1 MPIYKVQAPDGSILE
16 IEGPKNATDE
26 QLIQAAAAG
35 FYEQQQVS
43 KIPGE
48 SRPAPAGLPTSPET
62 TTPGVMGAVTR
73 ALALPVA
80 GALVGSAGGPPG
92 ALAGFAAGT
101 LAPTVADP
109 AARLI
114 NRVFGTQIQPPSEAL
129 GNLLTKA
136 GVPVPQSGTEEF
148 VGKLASGVAA
158 GTALPAQLGRTAA
171 ALAQG
176 TRAAPVVTPI
186 AEAVRVGGM
195 GPTGG
200 ATLGQRIGAGMTA
213 GGIGA
218 TPVAESPVDVA
229 VGGFVGGLV
238 PPVAKAGTSVITNLW
253 DSTVMPLIN
262 PAMAAGRQLFKA
274 VGGTPGAAERTI
286 SEIQAGVQVPTTP
299 GFQRTLAENIVAG
312 GGEAPP
318 TIAVLAERLR
328 GSSPTQAV
336 EIQRLMNERV
346 GALQQQLVRV
356 NQKIDQ
362 QGAMLQ
368 PGALDELTQ
377 ARDSILR
384 NLDAEKAQVETAFAG
399 RFPTT
404 GPQALGED
412 IFKRTVELNNLIK
425 SNVVRPAYNNAMKEA
440 GESPIP
446 LTNVVKMA
454 EDIFKRPLSSFDPDT
469 APAIIRRIM
478 ALSPK
483 VTVEPPKPIGKGLV
497 SGRVVPPQAAT
508 VVEPPSATLPKV
520 DDLRK
525 AINSDISDAR
535 RGTGNL
541 AGVETANLMKLHN
554 ALDDAIDAAPELSDT
569 AKTAY
574 RNATQTYREL
584 YAPRFREGETAKIL
598 QKGMFGEQL
607 IESAQVVTQFTKDR
621 DAANQFVTTFAGDP
635 QAFNSLR
642 NGILG
647 QFRLATVDAQTG
659 LVDPAKAANFLQKNA
674 EQFAVFDKSGMG
686 IKRALETFEQEAVQG
701 HDALSKLTALGSGF
715 KNKTPDQILNH
726 ILDSGDRMGVALA
739 RSDAQ
744 GKDAIRRVVQTRLN
758 QMLTQTPGGEPLTE
772 AGAMKVVGELFDQT
786 GKLKSSYE
794 QALGRNL
801 AKEFADR
808 AKGLRLVIETGKN
821 PMLNNPN
828 AIEPVLRAQ
837 DFTPAQLTDIQLVID
852 DLTRSNKVDEAAR
865 AARAATRPTGRDILG
880 EQMEEGTLRADKL
893 NLLSRGY
900 TMFRNVL
907 LGAKDRLNP
916 KIAAQLSNMVYNNPD
931 AAITALKN
939 EIVRAQKKAR
949 PAGVASRAMPAAYGG
964 LYSGASTQAVDV
976 FRPESQENQ

>member
-1 MPIYKVQAPDGSILE
+1 
-16 IEGPKNATDE
+16 
-26 QLIQAAAAG
+26 
-35 FYEQQQVS
+35 
-43 KIPGE
+43 
-48 SRPAPAGLPTSPET
+48 
-62 TTPGVMGAVTR
+62 
-73 ALALPVA
+73 
-80 GALVGSAGGPPG
+80 
-92 ALAGFAAGT
+92 LAGFSAGI

-109 AARLI
+109 VVNLL
-114 NRVFGTQIQPPSEAL
+114 NSTFGTQMQKPSAAL
-129 GNLLTKA
+129 SDLLTRLGIA
-136 GVPVPQSGTEEF
+136 VPQSGTEKF
-148 VGKLASGVAA
+148 VGELTSGIAA
-158 GTALPAQLGRTAA
+158 GTALPAQLGRTAV

-195 GPTGG
+195 GLTGG
-200 ATLGQRIGAGMTA
+200 ATLGERVGAGMIA

-218 TPVAESPVDVA
+218 VPVAESPVDVA
-229 VGGFVGGLV
+229 LGMVGGGLV
-238 PPVAKAGTSVITNLW
+238 PPVAKAASSVIKGLW
-253 DSTVMPLIN
+253 ESTVQPLFQPIL
-262 PAMAAGRQLFKA
+262 AAERQLFEA

-286 SEIQAGVQVPTTP
+286 SEIEAGVQVPTTP

-328 GSSPTQAV
+328 GSSPQQAV

-362 QGAMLQ
+362 QGQTLQ
-368 PGALDELTQ
+368 PGVLDELTQ
-377 ARDSILR
+377 ARDSILQ
-384 NLDAEKAQVETAFAG
+384 NLDAEKSQVEVAFAG

-412 IFKRTVELNNLIK
+412 IFKKAVELDDLIK
-425 SNVVRPAYNNAMKEA
+425 STVVRPAYNNAMQEA

-446 LTNVVKMA
+446 LTNVVTMA
-454 EDIFKRPLSSFDPDT
+454 EQILGRPLSSFDPAT
-469 APAIIRRIM
+469 APAIVRRIM
-478 ALSPK
+478 ALSPR
-483 VTVEPPKPIGKGLV
+483 VVVEPPKLAGKGLV
-497 SGRVVPPQAAT
+497 SRKMMQTPEAV

-525 AINSDISDAR
+525 AINSDIADAR
-535 RGTGNL
+535 RGVGNL

-554 ALDDAIDAAPELSDT
+554 ALDDAIKAAPELSDA

-574 RNATQTYREL
+574 SNATKTYREL

-598 QKGMFGEQL
+598 KPGMFGEQR
-607 IESAQVVTQFTKDR
+607 IEPAQVVAQFTKDR

-635 QAFNSLR
+635 QAFDSLR

-647 QFRLATVDAQTG
+647 QFKLAAVDAQTG
-659 LVDPAKAANFLQKNA
+659 LVDPAKAASFLQKNA
-674 EQFAVFDKSGMG
+674 EQFAVLDKSGMG

-701 HDALSKLTALGSGF
+701 HDALSKLTALGAGF
-715 KNKTPDQILNH
+715 KNKTPEQILNH
-726 ILDSGDRMGVALA
+726 ILNSGDRMGVALA

-744 GKDAIRRVVQTRLN
+744 GKDAIRRVVETRLN
-758 QMLTQTPGGEPLTE
+758 QMLTQTPGGDPLTE

-786 GKLKSSYE
+786 GNLKSSYK
-794 QALGRNL
+794 QALGTRL
-801 AKEFADR
+801 ANEFADR

-837 DFTPAQLTDIQLVID
+837 NFTPAQLTDIQLVID
-852 DLTRSNKVDEAAR
+852 DLARSNKVDSAASAAR
-865 AARAATRPTGRDILG
+865 RATRPTGRDILG
-880 EQMEEGTLRADKL
+880 EQIEESAFKVDKL

-900 TMFRNVL
+900 TMFRNVFL
-907 LGAKDRLNP
+907 NVKDRLNP
-916 KIAAQLSNMVYNNPD
+916 KIAAQLSNMVYKDPD
-931 AAITALKN
+931 AAVTALKN
-939 EIVRAQKKAR
+939 EIARAQQKVR
-949 PAGVASRAMPAAYGG
+949 PAGVVSRAMPAAYGG

>member
-1 MPIYKVQAPDGSILE
+1 MATISELE
-16 IEGPKNATDE
+16 DALLNADKAGDSKSARLLADE
-26 QLIQAAAAG
+26 ITRL
-35 FYEQQQVS
+35 QQVS

-48 SRPAPAGLPTSPET
+48 SRQAPVAPPTEPET
-62 TTPGVMGAVTR
+62 TVPGVMGAVTR
-73 ALALPVA
+73 ALTLPVA
-80 GALVGSAGGPPG
+80 GAAAGGAMGGPPG

-101 LAPTVADP
+101 LAPAVADP
-109 AARLI
+109 VVNLL
-114 NRVFGTQIQPPSEAL
+114 NRTFGAQMQKPSAAL
-129 GNLLTKA
+129 GDLLTRLGIA
-136 GVPVPQSGTEEF
+136 VPQSGAEKFAGELT
-148 VGKLASGVAA
+148 AGVAA

-213 GGIGA
+213 GAIGA

-229 VGGFVGGLV
+229 VGMAAGGLV
-238 PPVAKAGTSVITNLW
+238 PPVAKAGASVVKGLW
-253 DSTVMPLIN
+253 ESTVTPLFN
-262 PAMAAGRQLFKA
+262 PALAAERQLFKA

-286 SEIQAGVQVPTTP
+286 SEIEAGVQVPTTP
-299 GFQRTLAENIVAG
+299 GFQRTLAETIVAG

-318 TIAVLAERLR
+318 TISVLAERLR
-328 GSSPTQAV
+328 GSSPQQAV
-336 EIQRLMNERV
+336 QIQRLMNERV

-356 NQKIDQ
+356 NQQIDE
-362 QGAMLQ
+362 QGATLD

-384 NLDAEKAQVETAFAG
+384 NLDTEKAQVESALVG

-404 GPQALGED
+404 GPQEIGEE
-412 IFKRTVELNNLIK
+412 IFKRTLELNNLIK
-425 SNVVRPAYNNAMKEA
+425 STVVKPAYNKAMQEA
-440 GESPIP
+440 GDSPIP
-446 LTNVVKMA
+446 LTNVVSMA
-454 EDIFKRPLSSFDPDT
+454 EEILGRPLSSFDPAT
-469 APAIIRRIM
+469 APAIVRRIM
-478 ALSPK
+478 ALSPR
-483 VTVEPPKPIGKGLV
+483 VIVEPPKPVGKGLV
-497 SGRVVPPQAAT
+497 SGRIMQAPEPV
-508 VVEPPSATLPKV
+508 VVEPPSATLPTV

-525 AINSDISDAR
+525 AINSDIADAR
-535 RGTGNL
+535 RGVGSL

-554 ALDDAIDAAPELSDT
+554 ALDDAIDAAPELSDA
-569 AKTAY
+569 AKGAY
-574 RNATQTYREL
+574 RNATQTYRDL

-598 QKGMFGEQL
+598 KPGMFGEQR
-607 IESAQVVTQFTKDR
+607 IEPAQVVTQFTKDR
-621 DAANQFVTTFAGDP
+621 DAANQFVTTFAGDT
-635 QAFNSLR
+635 QAFDSLR

-647 QFRLATVDAQTG
+647 QFRLAAVDSQTG
-659 LVDPAKAANFLQKNA
+659 LVDPVKAANFLQKNA
-674 EQFAVFDKSGMG
+674 EQFAVLDKSGMG
-686 IKRALETFEQEAVQG
+686 IRNALEKFEQEAIQG
-701 HDALSKLTALGSGF
+701 HDALSKLTALGGGF
-715 KNKTPDQILNH
+715 KDKTPTEVLNYILS
-726 ILDSGDRMGVALA
+726 SGDRMGVALY
-739 RSDAQ
+739 RSDIQ

-786 GKLKSSYE
+786 GKLKPAYE
-794 QALGRNL
+794 KVLGRNL
-801 AKEFADR
+801 ANEFADR
-808 AKGLRLVIETGKN
+808 AKGLRLVIETSKN
-821 PMLNNPN
+821 PMLKNPN

-837 DFTPAQLTDIQLVID
+837 NFTPAQLTDIQLVID
-852 DLTRSNKVDEAAR
+852 DLARSNQVDEAAR

-931 AAITALKN
+931 AAITALRN
-939 EIVRAQKKAR
+939 EIARAQSKAR

-976 FRPESQENQ
+976 FRPESQE

>member
-1 MPIYKVQAPDGSILE
+1 MATISELE
-16 IEGPKNATDE
+16 DALLNAGKAGDTKAARLLADE
-26 QLIQAAAAG
+26 ITRL
-35 FYEQQQVS
+35 QQVS
-43 KIPGE
+43 ISNIPGKIRE
-48 SRPAPAGLPTSPET
+48 APPPEPET
-62 TTPGVMGAVTR
+62 TPSGVIGAVTR

-80 GALVGSAGGPPG
+80 SAAAGSAMGGPPG

-109 AARLI
+109 VVNLL
-114 NRVFGTQIQPPSEAL
+114 NSTFGTQMQKPSAAL
-129 GNLLTKA
+129 SDLLTRLGIA
-136 GVPVPQSGTEEF
+136 VPQSGTEKF
-148 VGKLASGVAA
+148 VGELTSGIAA

-195 GPTGG
+195 GATGG
-200 ATLGQRIGAGMTA
+200 ATMGQRVGAGMTA
-213 GGIGA
+213 GAIGA
-218 TPVAESPVDVA
+218 VPVAESPVDVA
-229 VGGFVGGLV
+229 VGMVGGGLV
-238 PPVAKAGTSVITNLW
+238 PPVAKAGSSVIKGLW
-253 DSTVMPLIN
+253 ESTVQPLFQ
-262 PAMAAGRQLFKA
+262 PTLAAERQLFKA

-286 SEIQAGVQVPTTP
+286 SEIEAGVQVPTTP

-328 GSSPTQAV
+328 GSSPQQAV

-356 NQKIDQ
+356 NQEIDQ
-362 QGAMLQ
+362 QGLALQ
-368 PGALDELTQ
+368 PGVLDELTQ
-377 ARDSILR
+377 ARDSILQ
-384 NLDAEKAQVETAFAG
+384 NLDAEKSQVEVAFAG

-412 IFKRTVELNNLIK
+412 IFKRAVELDDLIK
-425 SNVVRPAYNNAMKEA
+425 STVVRPAYNNAMQEA

-446 LTNVVKMA
+446 LTNVVTMA
-454 EDIFKRPLSSFDPDT
+454 EQILGRPLSSFDPAT
-469 APAIIRRIM
+469 APAIVRRIM
-478 ALSPK
+478 ALSPR
-483 VTVEPPKPIGKGLV
+483 VVVEPPKPVGKGLV
-497 SGRVVPPQAAT
+497 SRKMMQTPEAV

-525 AINSDISDAR
+525 AINSDIADAR
-535 RGTGNL
+535 RGVGNL

-554 ALDDAIDAAPELSDT
+554 SLDDAIKAAPELSDA

-574 RNATQTYREL
+574 SNATKTYREL

-598 QKGMFGEQL
+598 KPGMFGEQR
-607 IESAQVVTQFTKDR
+607 IEPAQVVAQFTKDR

-635 QAFNSLR
+635 QAFDSLR

-647 QFRLATVDAQTG
+647 QFKLAAVDAQTG
-659 LVDPAKAANFLQKNA
+659 LVDPAKAASFLQKNA
-674 EQFAVFDKSGMG
+674 EQFAVLDKSGMG

-701 HDALSKLTALGSGF
+701 HDALSKLTALGAGF
-715 KNKTPDQILNH
+715 KNKTPEQILNH

-744 GKDAIRRVVQTRLN
+744 GKDAIRRVVETRLN
-758 QMLTQTPGGEPLTE
+758 QMLTQTPGGDPLTE

-786 GKLKSSYE
+786 GNLKSSYK
-794 QALGRNL
+794 QALGTRL
-801 AKEFADR
+801 ANEFADR

-837 DFTPAQLTDIQLVID
+837 NFTPAQLTDIQLVID
-852 DLTRSNKVDEAAR
+852 DLARSNKVDSAASAAR
-865 AARAATRPTGRDILG
+865 RATRPTGRDILG
-880 EQMEEGTLRADKL
+880 EQIEESAFKVDKL

-900 TMFRNVL
+900 TMFRNVFL
-907 LGAKDRLNP
+907 NVKDRLNP

-931 AAITALKN
+931 AAVTALKN
-939 EIVRAQKKAR
+939 EIARAQQKVR

>member
-48 SRPAPAGLPTSPET
+48 SRPAPAALPTSPET
-62 TTPGVMGAVTR
+62 TTQGVMGAVTR

-80 GALVGSAGGPPG
+80 GAAAGSAMGGPPG

-101 LAPTVADP
+101 LAPAVADP

-114 NRVFGTQIQPPSEAL
+114 NRVFGTQIQPPSETL
-129 GNLLTKA
+129 SNLLTKA
-136 GVPVPQSGTEEF
+136 GVPVPQSGTEKF
-148 VGKLASGVAA
+148 VGELASGVAA

-176 TRAAPVVTPI
+176 TRAASVVTPI

-229 VGGFVGGLV
+229 VGMVGGGLV
-238 PPVAKAGTSVITNLW
+238 PPVAKAGTSVVKGLW
-253 DSTVMPLIN
+253 ESTIQPLIN
-262 PAMAAGRQLFKA
+262 PTMAAERQLFKA

-318 TIAVLAERLR
+318 TISVLAERLR

-356 NQKIDQ
+356 NQQIDQ
-362 QGAMLQ
+362 QGEALQ
-368 PGALDELTQ
+368 PGVLDELTQ

-384 NLDAEKAQVETAFAG
+384 NLDAEKAQVEASFAG

-404 GPQALGED
+404 GPQETGEQIASRAKQLSD
-412 IFKRTVELNNLIK
+412 TLKTTQVQ
-425 SNVVRPAYNNAMKEA
+425 PAYAQAEAAAGNAKVNINELVAEA
-440 GESPIP
+440 EKVLG
-446 LTNVVKMA
+446 
-454 EDIFKRPLSSFDPDT
+454 RPLSSFSPET
-469 APAIIRRIM
+469 APAIVRRIM
-478 ALSPK
+478 ALRPAP
-483 VTVEPPKPIGKGLV
+483 TQEPAFNLLDQFGRPIQ
-497 SGRVVPPQAAT
+497 RAPAP
-508 VVEPPSATLPKV
+508 EPVAEATLTEL
-520 DDLRK
+520 DALRK
-525 AINSDISDAR
+525 AINSDVMAAS
-535 RGTGNL
+535 RGQGSLVGIETRNL
-541 AGVETANLMKLHN
+541 LGLQRKIDE
-554 ALDDAIDAAPELSDT
+554 AIDVSDT
-569 AKTAY
+569 LPQQAKDLYGKAL
-574 RNATQTYREL
+574 ATYREQ
-584 YAPRFREGETAKIL
+584 YAPRFRTGETAKIL
-598 QKGMFGEQL
+598 KPGMFGEQR
-607 IESAQVVTQFTKDR
+607 IEPAQVVTQFTKDR

-635 QAFNSLR
+635 QAFDSLR

-674 EQFAVFDKSGMG
+674 EQFAVLDKSGMG

-701 HDALSKLTALGSGF
+701 HDALSKLTALGGGF
-715 KNKTPDQILNH
+715 KNKTSDQILNH

-837 DFTPAQLTDIQLVID
+837 NFTPAQLTDIQLVID
-852 DLTRSNKVDEAAR
+852 DLARSNKVDEAAR

-939 EIVRAQKKAR
+939 EIVRAQKKVR
-949 PAGVASRAMPAAYGG
+949 PSGVASRAMPAAYGG